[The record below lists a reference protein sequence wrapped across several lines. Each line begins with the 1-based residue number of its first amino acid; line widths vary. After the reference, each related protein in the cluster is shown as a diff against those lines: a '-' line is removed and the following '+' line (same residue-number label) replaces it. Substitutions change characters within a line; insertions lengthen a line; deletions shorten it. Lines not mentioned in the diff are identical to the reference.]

1 MTIREFLASYTD
13 DIDVYNNITD
23 ENGVAYCGT
32 QLTSEGEREFAE
44 VLDYEIEVD
53 TEDDVANVI
62 CDDDASVSWQHKAKA
77 AMDMFWSM
85 AGYCSINDYAKY
97 FIK

>member
-32 QLTSEGEREFAE
+32 HLTSEGEREFAE

-85 AGYCSINDYAKY
+85 AGYCNVYDWDKWFYN
-97 FIK
+97 